1 MAVNKPFANLD
12 RLSKLAT
19 PQVQLPT
26 PSVQQGGTEVNANF
40 ANRISLSDRL
50 QQSKL
55 GTTKHL
61 AQYFLSDMFTN
72 YIKIKPT
79 KTLEHTSDVEI
90 LLPAQSV
97 VQGGLFPQTIAFS
110 PQQGGELPKAAR
122 SSFLYSQAAIEKIN
136 GVEVNSIK
144 LSSLTPILDK
154 TLQQGTFYQNAQF
167 FSSVQ
172 PEIPPFEMEQ
182 GSVDIQNLQTTPQ
195 QGSTDSTTPV
205 SVQSIT
211 TAQGT
216 IIINGQQ
223 TSFIDTSL
231 PLVKRPIEVPYASLS
246 IPTAVQ
252 NEVAAATTIP
262 SSIVVNQGWFNG
274 LDWQGKKSFTLI
286 PEQEIQLKTAGYLAK
301 SLAFRVLPT
310 VMQGGNNP
318 TNQLDKDGF
327 AVTWTSHTAV
337 SKLLNAPDGLSL
349 DNGTVISILQRRG
362 ASGFQKNSTL
372 VGGGYKNV
380 AVKANDEVKLFVNTD
395 STSYKSQERQQN
407 VIKLLNRDDSKDAAV
422 DIGKIVTDNTN
433 ERSEKFT
440 VNDKYADLM
449 KSTNQEENGN
459 GKRNNTVQQIAKTN
473 IEVTDILSKDV
484 TGATAVTVNNE
495 LMTLIKTRSQ
505 NLKQRS
511 SFSEENDYE
520 TLSQKITQI
529 ESGPKSTAA
538 KRPGAK
544 VVVSDYDGT
553 ESVVFDAF
561 IKTFSDGVSPA
572 YTDYTHIGQQDTFKV
587 FKGSTRQLSLG
598 LSIYAMG
605 NNPNLLDFE
614 NSKLEAKAALQ
625 KVDKLMKLCGV
636 GSVVDNYIKAP
647 IVRITIVGLVKG
659 VICACNSVKMDIPIT
674 ETAWDVDTQIPQ
686 SFDVTLDLA
695 VLAMQ
700 SDKLLSKDGTFYN
713 V

>member
-1 MAVNKPFANLD
+1 MAANKPFANLD

-26 PSVQQGGTEVNANF
+26 PTVQQGGTEVNANF

-61 AQYFLSDMFTN
+61 AQYFLSDVFTN

-110 PQQGGELPKAAR
+110 PQQGGESPKAAR

-136 GVEVNSIK
+136 GVEVNNIK

-216 IIINGQQ
+216 ITINGQQ

-286 PEQEIQLKTAGYLAK
+286 PEQEVQLKTAGYLAK

-362 ASGFQKNSTL
+362 ASGLQKNSTL

-380 AVKANDEVKLFVNTD
+380 AVVSADGVQFINTD
-395 STSYKSQERQQN
+395 STSYKSQLRQQS
-407 VIKLLNRDDSKDAAV
+407 VIKALNRDDSNESAEEIGTILKD
-422 DIGKIVTDNTN
+422 GTN
-433 ERSEKFT
+433 GRSERNT
-440 VNDKYADLM
+440 VNDKYAELM
-449 KSTNQEENGN
+449 KEDNLGPNHTVRQV
-459 GKRNNTVQQIAKTN
+459 NNVDN
-473 IEVTDILSKDV
+473 PNVEVTDVLSSTDQTV
-484 TGATAVTVNNE
+484 VNND
-495 LMTLIKTRSQ
+495 LVALIKTRSQ
-505 NLKQRS
+505 TRRD
-511 SFSEENDYE
+511 SFSGENDYQ
-520 TLSQKITQI
+520 TLSQRITQI

-538 KRPGAK
+538 KRPGAT